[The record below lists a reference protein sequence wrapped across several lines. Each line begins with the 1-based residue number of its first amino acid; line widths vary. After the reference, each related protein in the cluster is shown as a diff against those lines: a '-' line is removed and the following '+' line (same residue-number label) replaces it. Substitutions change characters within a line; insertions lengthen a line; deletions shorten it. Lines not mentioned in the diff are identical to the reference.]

1 MRTEV
6 FTAKTVEEAKAM
18 AAEAFGVS
26 AEELVFEVLEE
37 KRGLFKKEARVQ
49 ATYSEPEAAAEPAAA
64 QPEPAVEPEPEIQPA
79 AEAEPQPSAKA
90 EPATATVTDE
100 AASADAEPDLLTSAE
115 IEPDE
120 VQIAKA
126 ETAKAFVTKIL
137 EQMGLDSVSTTKFTE
152 RGVLI
157 SFDGEQSGAM
167 IGRRGETLD
176 ALQYLASMLA
186 NRGDKEYYRITL
198 DSCGYRTK
206 RKKTLEELAQKLSK
220 SALRTGRSVTLEP
233 MNPYERRIIH
243 AAVAQIEGVSS
254 RSIGDEPFRKVI
266 ISSDRSRDYKHDGRD
281 HGTRRND
288 RRSRTRDRKPYEPGS
303 LKPMD
308 LSTSF
313 EKDYKRPKPE
323 DEIHTGLYGKIE
335 L

>member
-49 ATYSEPEAAAEPAAA
+49 ATYSEPEAAAEPAAP
-64 QPEPAVEPEPEIQPA
+64 QPEPVAAAEPEIQP
-79 AEAEPQPSAKA
+79 EAKA
-90 EPATATVTDE
+90 EPQQKTEPD
-100 AASADAEPDLLTSAE
+100 AAPAAEKAPSSEAEPDLLTSAE

-281 HGTRRND
+281 YGARRND
-288 RRSRTRDRKPYEPGS
+288 RRSRNRDRKPYEPGS